1 MFRVIRSISSLGFS
15 DISVEVEN
23 EIIQSVKSV
32 LCLND
37 SLNQIIM
44 DKEFR
49 EPLIIDRTVNISSF
63 YVLEKWLGGNHTV
76 LTVENVVNVMYM
88 SLIYNQDDLIHET
101 SLFFVS
107 HISQD
112 LVFKFIQIYPSI
124 QCSLSL
130 LKELIL
136 VVEDYIYKNGFKYF
150 LNMDL
155 LQELSV
161 ECVLYLLSKCH
172 IIIPNEMYLYKILIE
187 YYNKAIEKINDDEEK
202 GLFEDTF
209 FDLFK
214 YIQFDKINID
224 QFVEEE
230 NELYT
235 KYKSRSESTSKSPF
249 ASIMLQKPNMKNYV
263 SLSKKLSD
271 IMMKIVLKYYT
282 YENDF
287 ISLSKSDLDELR
299 KKNLLKDLK
308 ELFIMDNLKVTI
320 ISLLVITDLKIPY
333 ECIYIII

>member
-1 MFRVIRSISSLGFS
+1 MNSLGFS
-15 DISVEVEN
+15 DISVQVEN
-23 EIIQSVKSV
+23 ETIQSVKSI
-32 LCLND
+32 LCLN
-37 SLNQIIM
+37 SNLNQIIT
-44 DKEFR
+44 DKEFK
-49 EPLIIDRTVNISSF
+49 EPLIIDTSVKISSF
-63 YVLEKWLGGNHTV
+63 YILEKWLGGNHTV

-101 SLFFVS
+101 SLFFIS
-107 HISQD
+107 HINQD

-124 QCSLSL
+124 QCSLLL
-130 LKELIL
+130 LKELTP
-136 VVEDYIYKNGFKYF
+136 VVEDYIYKNGFQYF

-155 LQELSV
+155 LLQLSV
-161 ECVLYLLSKCH
+161 ECVIYLLSKCN
-172 IIIPNEMYLYKILIE
+172 IIIPNEMYLYKILVE

-202 GLFEDTF
+202 GLFEDSF

-230 NELYT
+230 NILYN
-235 KYKSRSESTSKSPF
+235 KYKSRSETTTKSPF
-249 ASIMLQKPNMKNYV
+249 ASLMLKKPNMKNYV

-271 IMMKIVLKYYT
+271 IVMKVVLKYYT

-287 ISLSKSDLDELR
+287 ISLSKNDLDELR

-308 ELFIMDNLKVTI
+308 ELFIMDDLKATI
-320 ISLLVITDLKIPY
+320 ISLLLITDLKIPY